1 MTYTLKTKPT
11 RIEINLILIKPK
23 LKSILKLNLI
33 SLLPLHNSCL
43 SLSLCILAAFTLYHE
58 NTVVKKWMH
67 LTIKRSCPLVL
78 FLNFKYHLLCVIL
91 KVNGLSFKIVCLSYN
106 PLNYFYQSQTLK
118 PSAPRTYDEPLSILH
133 KRLHRAP
140 RCIHL
145 LASYILSWQA
155 L

>member
-1 MTYTLKTKPT
+1 M
-11 RIEINLILIKPK
+11 
-23 LKSILKLNLI
+23 
-33 SLLPLHNSCL
+33 
-43 SLSLCILAAFTLYHE
+43 
-58 NTVVKKWMH
+58 KKWMH

-78 FLNFKYHLLCVIL
+78 FLNFKYHMLCVIL

-118 PSAPRTYDEPLSILH
+118 PSARRTYDEPLSILH
-133 KRLHRAP
+133 KRLHRAL

-155 L
+155 LQIFFLGLVYGPFETAYPCFCDDNWVESGAKVMKTEKRGWV